1 MRILCN
7 KKYAKF
13 PYPPFSRAGISKFEK
28 VYTKISYFPGKTDG
42 RMKSVTGIPVQ

>member
-13 PYPPFSRAGISKFEK
+13 PYPHSIGLEFRNLKKFTQK
-28 VYTKISYFPGKTDG
+28 LVIFPERQTAA
-42 RMKSVTGIPVQ
+42 